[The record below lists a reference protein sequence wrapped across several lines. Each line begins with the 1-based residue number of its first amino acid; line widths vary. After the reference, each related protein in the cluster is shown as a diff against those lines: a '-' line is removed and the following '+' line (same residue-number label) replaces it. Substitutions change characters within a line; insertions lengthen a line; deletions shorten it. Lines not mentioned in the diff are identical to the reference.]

1 MLIILAPLWT
11 RVSFSKASYDHFIP
25 TKNSR
30 FIDHFASLDFIPSR
44 VRWFQPIHLYER

>member
-11 RVSFSKASYDHFIP
+11 RVSFSKSSYDHVIP

-30 FIDHFASLDFIPSR
+30 FIDHFASLDFIR
-44 VRWFQPIHLYER
+44 RRARRLQPTHLYER